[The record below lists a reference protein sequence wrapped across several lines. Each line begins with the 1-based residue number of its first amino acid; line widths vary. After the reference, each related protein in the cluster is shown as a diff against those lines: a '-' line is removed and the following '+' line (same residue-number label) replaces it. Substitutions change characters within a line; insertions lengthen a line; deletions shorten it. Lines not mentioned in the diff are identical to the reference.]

1 MKKKEKRKKRRR
13 KEKKEEERKR
23 KRKTEDDKRTWKRGI
38 KKEKERVEQGRW
50 TQQLIW
56 YRCVHFFEIL
66 IFDQVVF
73 VNVVFLLFFFLKN
86 VKYQECASFI
96 LYYNNDIYR
105 NNDISLILRQKK
117 IIRVSLKIE
126 HIRANIKIMVIWN
139 YTCISFN
146 ILFQFS
152 IKRCNRLRSCWT
164 RVL

>member
-1 MKKKEKRKKRRR
+1 MKERDKKGKRKS
-13 KEKKEEERKR
+13 
-23 KRKTEDDKRTWKRGI
+23 
-38 KKEKERVEQGRW
+38 W
-50 TQQLIW
+50 TGKMNTTANLVL
-56 YRCVHFFEIL
+56 YRSVHFFEIL

-73 VNVVFLLFFFLKN
+73 VIVVFLLFFFLKN
-86 VKYQECASFI
+86 VKYQKCASFI
-96 LYYNNDIYR
+96 LFWNNDIYR

-117 IIRVSLKIE
+117 IFRVSLKIE
-126 HIRANIKIMVIWN
+126 NIRANIKIMVIWN